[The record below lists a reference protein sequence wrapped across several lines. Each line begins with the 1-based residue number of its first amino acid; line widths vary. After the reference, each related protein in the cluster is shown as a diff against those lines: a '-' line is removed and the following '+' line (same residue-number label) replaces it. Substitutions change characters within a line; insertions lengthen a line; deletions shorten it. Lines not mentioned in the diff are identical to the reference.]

1 MSEKKESKSLKLAS
15 SESKKIAKKDWLIV
29 QNDERYDIK
38 KGDDVSNI
46 PAKFL
51 VCLKTEGVI

>member
-1 MSEKKESKSLKLAS
+1 MREKKDSKSLKPAFDDT
-15 SESKKIAKKDWLIV
+15 KMIAKKDWLIV

-38 KGDDVSNI
+38 EGDDVSKI